1 LVVIGGGSGG
11 IAAAK
16 RAASYGASVILIEG
30 NRYGGT
36 CVNVGCVP
44 KKVMFNA
51 SHVMET
57 IKQAKEFGITV
68 DGFQLDW
75 SVLKRYRDR
84 YIQRL
89 NGIYESGL
97 DKLKI
102 TRIAGYA
109 SFVDKNTL
117 KVRSTHSGEDQTIRG
132 NHILIATGGKPSGS
146 SFPGVKHTIDSDG
159 FFQLEQQPKKV
170 AVLGAGYIAVE
181 LAGVFHELGT
191 ETTLFV
197 RRDAVLREFDPM
209 LSQHLSS
216 VMSKHGPTLVT
227 NSTTK
232 EIIKENDGTFTLHFE
247 NGKVS
252 FQISFPSFSH
262 VFYLLLSLIVFH
274 RF

>member
-1 LVVIGGGSGG
+1 
-11 IAAAK
+11 
-16 RAASYGASVILIEG
+16 
-30 NRYGGT
+30 
-36 CVNVGCVP
+36 
-44 KKVMFNA
+44 MFNA
-51 SHVMET
+51 SHVIET

-68 DGFQLDW
+68 DGFQLNW

-97 DKLKI
+97 DKLAI
-102 TRIAGYA
+102 SRIAGYA
-109 SFVDKNTL
+109 SFVDKNSL
-117 KVRSTHSGEDQTIRG
+117 KVRGTHSGEETTVRG

-146 SFPGVKHTIDSDG
+146 SFPGSEHTIDSDG
-159 FFQLEQQPKKV
+159 FFQLAEQPKKV

-181 LAGVFHELGT
+181 LAGVFNELGT
-191 ETTLFV
+191 ETSLFV

-216 VMSKHGPTLVT
+216 VMSKHGPTLVP

-232 EIIKENDGTFTLHFE
+232 EIVKEKDGTFTLHFE
-247 NGKVS
+247 NGEVR
-252 FQISFPSFSH
+252 
-262 VFYLLLSLIVFH
+262 LLSLLSLLSQFFFLCFLLPLFSLFIPIPECF